1 MSPQFVDF
9 NGDGHLD
16 IVAGTF
22 DGSPHVALGD
32 GKHWQAPHTLLDKNG
47 ERIVLN
53 AFWNFDKKQ
62 WDATDRCNPEHNMP
76 TKDGT
81 PAKGHLTSA
90 IAMDWDADGDFD
102 LVLGDHTSG
111 YVYLRRNEGTNQK
124 PQFAAKN
131 ETVMAAGKPM
141 HDAGTVATIRSIDWN
156 GDGKLDLMVSGMGD
170 PYGDATGGGV
180 AVYLRQGS
188 SFGEAITLIA
198 PSKKP
203 KVTAPT
209 RPDVGLHP
217 EAVDVDGDG
226 DLDLVVGG
234 YSQWTPK
241 GKALTEA
248 NQAELKALRSEL
260 EAVTK
265 ATNVLNASNIE
276 ALQGLEGD
284 ARTEKHMTLYSA
296 QSSQRSKL
304 AKQRQKLLPQIEELA
319 PRPKRVSFTW
329 LYENI
334 TKPAPTDSSTGQR

>member
-32 GKHWQAPHTLLDKNG
+32 GKHWQQPHTLLDKNG

-62 WDATDRCNPEHNMP
+62 WGATDRCDPEHNMP
-76 TKDGT
+76 TKDGK
-81 PAKGHLTSA
+81 PAEGHLTSA

-102 LVLGDHTSG
+102 LVLGDHKSG
-111 YVYLRRNEGTNQK
+111 YVYLRRNEGSNQK

-141 HDAGTVATIRSIDWN
+141 HDAGTVATIRSVDWN

-170 PYGDATGGGV
+170 PYGNATGGGV
-180 AVYLRQGS
+180 AVYLKQDS

-203 KVTAPT
+203 KVTAPA

-217 EAVDVDGDG
+217 EAIDVDGDG
-226 DLDLVVGG
+226 DLDLLVGG
-234 YSQWTPK
+234 YSQWTPA
-241 GKALTEA
+241 GKSLSEA
-248 NQAELKALRSEL
+248 QKVTLKALHSDL
-260 EAVTK
+260 EVVTK
-265 ATNVLNASNIE
+265 ESSALNASNI
-276 ALQGLEGD
+276 AAIKGLTGD
-284 ARTEKHMTLYSA
+284 ARTEKHIMLYDA
-296 QSSQRSKL
+296 QRPQREAL
-304 AKQRQKLLPQIEELA
+304 TTQRQRLMSRIEELA
-319 PRPKRVSFTW
+319 PQPKRASFTW
-329 LYENI
+329 LYENV
-334 TKPAPTDSSTGQR
+334 TKPASSNSSTGQH